1 MSGRIVNPPDCRNGA
16 SACRIPP
23 RARPDLRARTAP
35 RKRAWSA
42 TMHRL
47 AGLFAAFMILCG
59 SSYSPVL
66 AKDNSLTVFAAASMK
81 NALDDIDAA
90 YTAKTGVKVVA
101 SYAASSALARQI
113 EQGAPA
119 DVFVSA
125 DTDWMDYAISKKT
138 INEPT
143 RVNLLGNSIVLI
155 APKDSTIGHVAIG
168 PGFDLAKLAGSGKIA
183 TGDVKAVP
191 VGKYAKAALEKLG
204 AWQAAEPKFAMAESV
219 RAALTLVARGEA
231 ALGIVYSTDAKV
243 EPGVKIVGSF
253 PADFHPA
260 IIYPVAATTTAGAE
274 AADYLA
280 FLRSSAAKTIF
291 EKYGFT
297 FLIRPTS

>member
-1 MSGRIVNPPDCRNGA
+1 
-16 SACRIPP
+16 
-23 RARPDLRARTAP
+23 
-35 RKRAWSA
+35 
-42 TMHRL
+42 MHRL
-47 AGLFAAFMILCG
+47 SAYVVALSILCG
-59 SSYSPVL
+59 SSYSPAL
-66 AKDNSLTVFAAASMK
+66 ALDNSLTVFAAASMK

-90 YTAKTGVKVVA
+90 YAAKTGVKIVA
-101 SYAASSALARQI
+101 SYAASSALAKQI

-119 DVFVSA
+119 DIFVSA
-125 DTDWMDYAISKKT
+125 DTDWMDYATAKKN

-155 APKDSTIGHVAIG
+155 APKDSKIDNVAIG
-168 PGFDLAKLAGSGKIA
+168 QGFDLAKLAGDGRIA

-191 VGKYAKAALEKLG
+191 VGKYAKGALEKLG

-231 ALGIVYSTDAKV
+231 PLGIVYATDAKV
-243 EPGVKIVGSF
+243 EPGVKIVGIF
-253 PADFHPA
+253 PPDSHPS
-260 IIYPVAATTTAGAE
+260 IIYPVAATATARAE

-280 FLRSSAAKTIF
+280 FLRSSVAKTVF

>member
-1 MSGRIVNPPDCRNGA
+1 
-16 SACRIPP
+16 
-23 RARPDLRARTAP
+23 
-35 RKRAWSA
+35 
-42 TMHRL
+42 MHRL
-47 AGLFAAFMILCG
+47 SAYVVALSILCG
-59 SSYSPVL
+59 SSYSPAL
-66 AKDNSLTVFAAASMK
+66 AQDKSLIVFAAASMK
-81 NALDDIDAA
+81 NALDDIDAT
-90 YTAKTGVKVVA
+90 YTAKTGIKVVA
-101 SYAASSALARQI
+101 SYAASSALAKQI

-119 DVFVSA
+119 DIFVSA
-125 DTDWMDYAISKKT
+125 DTDWMDYATAKKN

-155 APKDSTIGHVAIG
+155 APKDSKIDSVTIGQ
-168 PGFDLAKLAGSGKIA
+168 GFDLAKLAGDGKIA

-191 VGKYAKAALEKLG
+191 VGKYTKAALEKLG

-243 EPGVKIVGSF
+243 EPGVKIVGTF
-253 PADFHPA
+253 PADSHPS
-260 IIYPVAATTTAGAE
+260 IIYPVAATTAARAE

-280 FLRSSAAKTIF
+280 FLRSSVAKTVF